1 MKENWNQQGLD
12 IKDLEEIDI
21 EVLGKFVQGLT
32 LDDLDGLTDD
42 VKMIAIKK
50 LGEHTG
56 LPEDKLKSRANL
68 AFQYFEVGGILRV

>member
-1 MKENWNQQGLD
+1 MKENWDQQNMD
-12 IKDLEEIDI
+12 IKDLKEIDI

-32 LDDLDGLTDD
+32 LDDLTSLSDE
-42 VKMIAIKK
+42 VKLIAIKK

-68 AFQYFEVGGILRV
+68 AFQYFEVSKSFF